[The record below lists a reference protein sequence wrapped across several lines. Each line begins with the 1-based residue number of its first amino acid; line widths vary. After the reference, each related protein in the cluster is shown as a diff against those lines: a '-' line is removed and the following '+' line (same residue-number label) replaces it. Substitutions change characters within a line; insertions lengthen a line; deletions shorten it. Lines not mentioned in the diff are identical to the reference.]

1 MCERGSRRE
10 PLCSMNGTSTS
21 TVPEMCTSGVLV
33 VLLLHARKSETRAAV
48 DDDEQR
54 ARDEE
59 ADDEPP
65 MKAEARG
72 VEERAHALGP

>member
-1 MCERGSRRE
+1 MCERGGRRE

-33 VLLLHARKSETRAAV
+33 VFLLHARKSETRAAV
-48 DDDEQR
+48 DDEQR

>member
-1 MCERGSRRE
+1 MHERAVDEAPPTRW
-10 PLCSMNGTSTS
+10 MGTSAL
-21 TVPEMCTSGVLV
+21 TVPGMCTSAVLV